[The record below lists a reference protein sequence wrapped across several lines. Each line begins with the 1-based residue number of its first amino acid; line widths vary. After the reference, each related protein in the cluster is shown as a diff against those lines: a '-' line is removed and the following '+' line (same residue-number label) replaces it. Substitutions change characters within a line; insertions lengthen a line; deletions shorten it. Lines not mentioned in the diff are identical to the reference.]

1 MINRSS
7 DELQKWLQLA
17 LASYFHILAYF
28 HAYAISLNPKKPQ
41 VYVSRLLEELTSLL
55 DDFIIEKVHTR
66 YNIANEEVR
75 EKILNAFPQLLHMP
89 TNTSRGERAGNGM
102 GAAGSSKSTEKT
114 APIRSI
120 NTTNKLLPVPANLIL
135 SNGKSDLE
143 VDMDDTITI
152 QQIMSVGLDNN
163 NNSNSLNLCIALPR
177 RTVAAMKLIAYHLPS
192 YLIDLYYDSQMLSKT
207 IRASLR
213 AGQNTVQARL
223 NKQKAVFLSPQQLH
237 FKQLQQQR
245 LEVIHLSPQFRKAVW
260 AFYDNLQI
268 MDRGR
273 GQQLVNIFSAAV
285 LHQYISE
292 TEVRRK
298 GEDIAAHILVS
309 FFRMVRVQRKLLPL
323 LRAEV
328 KELRYHSYE
337 IKKSHQRADSMKN
350 LMDLIGKKAAA
361 SLGIK
366 LPSLSSQPRTP
377 SSRALS
383 RQKSSRE
390 AKEGGGEDDG
400 AKGKEEKEAIK
411 LLRWQIEV
419 VSSGCV
425 RVIWSVL
432 LSASFDEEE
441 EVLAAHGQK
450 TLKDLAT
457 TAFLL
462 DHPSSDNSH
471 SSSICVFFQSKQRSI
486 LYDPVAL
493 FPQRFSRS
501 ENDGRAA
508 EGYVLPCSLHLAVEK
523 ENELTW
529 QVEIFGLLP
538 NHKYEII
545 AELDTDLNEA
555 LRNVMR
561 ESLKQEG
568 GMVEQQ
574 VSVSLSDRIS
584 SWPILPRALINT
596 TGGLA
601 FSTRACI
608 KTKPSR
614 PISPSPVVAGV
625 RYSSGLSATLVSE
638 LRPSSKPLPYS
649 QKSRP
654 DRTAA
659 PPSLPSQIAFYLSCS
674 PVGLVDEF
682 SSLLQVSW
690 PASIEDRASLTTYSL
705 RRRMIL
711 LMEQSLFEQ
720 QQEEMSSPAATK
732 NAPMLTYSCLDEMG
746 RWLAFA
752 YRGQW
757 VEVKEKSRAAEAVD
771 HVSSLSEEVAVTMTS
786 PLKTLLCQL
795 FTSLVTRATVLR
807 DGEGREQIRTGIYL
821 FVQYAVQTT
830 NSQGSSPFS
839 TTALGTIFTKE
850 KASKLE
856 GRHCQGLQG
865 AGLGLCELAEVVI
878 SKDCLLAV
886 AGAQQ
891 KLLLSH
897 SLLPVFML
905 STLEEEEEKDGVAL
919 QEGEDDVHLTSGGG
933 GGEND
938 LLEEEEVEN
947 NKEVDAWLQRVV
959 AASPLLTFSQN
970 SLFV

>member
-1 MINRSS
+1 MLAVRLTVRYLIICLIWMINRSS
-7 DELQKWLQLA
+7 DELQKWLQLS

-28 HAYAISLNPKKPQ
+28 HAYAISLIPKKPQ
-41 VYVSRLLEELTSLL
+41 VYVSRLLDELASLF
-55 DDFIIEKVHTR
+55 DDFIVEKVHTR

-89 TNTSRGERAGNGM
+89 TNASRGEKAGSGM
-102 GAAGSSKSTEKT
+102 GSSKSTEKT

-120 NTTNKLLPVPANLIL
+120 NTTKLPAAANLIL

-152 QQIMSVGLDNN
+152 QQIMSVGLD
-163 NNSNSLNLCIALPR
+163 SNSLNLSIALPR

-213 AGQNTVQARL
+213 AGQSTVQGRL

-245 LEVIHLSPQFRKAVW
+245 LEVIHLSPQFRKAVL

-268 MDRGR
+268 LDRTR

-292 TEVRRK
+292 TEVRKK

-328 KELRYHSYE
+328 KELRHHSYE
-337 IKKSHQRADSMKN
+337 IKKSHQRAESMKN

-390 AKEGGGEDDG
+390 AKEGGEEDG
-400 AKGKEEKEAIK
+400 RTKGKEEKEAVK
-411 LLRWQIEV
+411 LLRWQSEV

-425 RVIWSVL
+425 RVLWSVS
-432 LSASFDEEE
+432 LSSIDEEE
-441 EVLAAHGQK
+441 DVLAAHGQK
-450 TLKDLAT
+450 TLKDLAAT
-457 TAFLL
+457 VFLL
-462 DHPSSDNSH
+462 HPLDSAT
-471 SSSICVFFQSKQRSI
+471 ICVFFQSKQRAS

-493 FPQRFSRS
+493 FPQRFSKR
-501 ENDGRAA
+501 EDGHG
-508 EGYVLPCSLHLAVEK
+508 EGYVLPCSLHLASEK
-523 ENELTW
+523 EKELTW
-529 QVEIFGLLP
+529 QVEVFGLLP
-538 NHKYEII
+538 NHKYEVI

-561 ESLKQEG
+561 ETLKQEG
-568 GMVEQQ
+568 GRMEEQIN
-574 VSVSLSDRIS
+574 VSLSDRIS
-584 SWPILPRALINT
+584 SWPILPTALINT

-614 PISPSPVVAGV
+614 PATPNPVVANV
-625 RYSSGLSATLVSE
+625 RYASDLSAALVSE
-638 LRPSSKPLPYS
+638 LRPSSKMLPFS
-649 QKSRP
+649 QKTRP

-659 PPSLPSQIAFYLSCS
+659 LPPLPSQIAFYLHCS

-682 SSLLQVSW
+682 STLLQVSW
-690 PASIEDRASLTTYSL
+690 PASTEDRASLTSYSL

-711 LMEQSLFEQ
+711 LMEQSLFEL
-720 QQEEMSSPAATK
+720 QQEEISSPAGTK
-732 NAPMLTYSCLDEMG
+732 NAPMLTYSCLDEKG

-786 PLKTLLCQL
+786 PLKTLLCHL
-795 FTSLVTRATVLR
+795 FTSLATRAVLR
-807 DGEGREQIRTGIYL
+807 DGQGREQIRTGLFL

-850 KASKLE
+850 KTSKLE
-856 GRHCQGLQG
+856 GRHIQSLQG

-891 KLLLSH
+891 KILLSH

-905 STLEEEEEKDGVAL
+905 STLEEEEKEMML
-919 QEGEDDVHLTSGGG
+919 QEGEDGLHRN
-933 GGEND
+933 END
-938 LLEEEEVEN
+938 LVEEEEVED
-947 NKEVDAWLQRVV
+947 NKEVDAWLQRLA
-959 AASPLLTFSQN
+959 AASPLLPFSQH
-970 SLFV
+970 SLLV